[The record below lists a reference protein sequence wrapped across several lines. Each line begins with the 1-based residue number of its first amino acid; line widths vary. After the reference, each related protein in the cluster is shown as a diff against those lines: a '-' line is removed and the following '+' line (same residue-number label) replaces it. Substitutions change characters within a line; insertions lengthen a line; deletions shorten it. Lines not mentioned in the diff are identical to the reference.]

1 MRPIVKGKSFYN
13 KPWYGSYHAMMDR
26 CYREKAK
33 NYPFYGGRGIKVCD
47 EWKNIE
53 AFEAWVESS
62 NFQKGM
68 SLERLDV
75 NKGYSPDNCIWAT
88 SKEQAN
94 NRRNTLYI
102 EFDGEIHTSSEWADK
117 LNINHSTLKNR
128 YYRGLPIEKVLA
140 MGDLR

>member
-1 MRPIVKGKSFYN
+1 MRPIVKRKAFYN
-13 KPWYGSYHAMMDR
+13 KPWYGSYRSMMDR

-33 NYPFYGGRGIKVCD
+33 NYPIYGGRGIKVCD
-47 EWKNIE
+47 EWKSIE
-53 AFEAWVESS
+53 AFETWVESS

-102 EFDGEIHTSSEWADK
+102 EFDGEIRTSSEWADK

-140 MGDLR
+140 MEDLR